1 MASVPFKIDDMLAA
15 IEQFKVMPPLQ
26 TLMVS
31 PRMRASLEAEKF
43 KTAPSLAPAEY
54 SSKTFMGI
62 GFEVCDIPP
71 EVVYDWSGCRSPARA
86 QRRHKLGYPQR
97 VKITHKE
104 VAYLVDKE
112 ALRRMTDD
120 WERRAIKMMLG

>member
-26 TLMVS
+26 TLLVS
-31 PRMRASLEAEKF
+31 PRMRASLEAEKIRSW
-43 KTAPSLAPAEY
+43 PSVVSAEY

-62 GFEVCDIPP
+62 GFEVHDIPP
-71 EVVYDWSGCRSPARA
+71 EIVYDWSGCRSPARA
-86 QRRHKLGYPQR
+86 QRRHKLGHPQR

-112 ALRRMTDD
+112 ALRRMTND
-120 WERRAIKMMLG
+120 WERRAMKMLIG